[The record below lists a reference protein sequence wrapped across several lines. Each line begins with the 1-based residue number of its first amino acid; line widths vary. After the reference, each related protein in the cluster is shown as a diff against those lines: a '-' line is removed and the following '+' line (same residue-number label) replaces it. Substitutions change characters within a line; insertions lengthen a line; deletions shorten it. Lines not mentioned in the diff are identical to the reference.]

1 MIPYTP
7 ALEQARHDAFAGAD
21 DAKHGFD
28 SEKRIELTNCIFC
41 PFRQDDEAG
50 DVCMAYQQVLE
61 DNSHKPSYC
70 RYRALIVGGDHE

>member
-7 ALEQARHDAFAGAD
+7 ALEQARHGAFAGAD

>member
-21 DAKHGFD
+21 DAKHGYD
-28 SEKRIELTNCIFC
+28 SEKRIDLTNCIFC

-61 DNSHKPSYC
+61 DKSKKPYFCKYKS
-70 RYRALIVGGDHE
+70 LIIDMT